1 MNTDKKKRKFMVLL
15 SAFIGVHRRPVIF
28 GPATTSVSLDTP
40 PRPGPLL
47 AAPTERS
54 PYRSRPSTGPASLHS
69 TPRMP
74 ILGSTYAT
82 RRAPGRSPWDRLPV
96 LLSAPL
102 GPRHRK

>member
-54 PYRSRPSTGPASLHS
+54 PYRSRPSTGPASLHNRPR
-69 TPRMP
+69 TPTP
-74 ILGSTYAT
+74 GSTCAT
-82 RRAPGRSPWDRLPV
+82 RRAPDRYPWDRLPG
-96 LLSAPL
+96 LRSAPL
-102 GPRHRK
+102 GPCH